1 MAIEKWTQHDE
12 ELLAQ
17 MQARRERVH
26 QATRKPLQQFIDL
39 SMPTVTEREAVMLV
53 TDWMIANAKFLRD
66 LLEPFDDGV
75 RPPCVNQE

>member
-1 MAIEKWTQHDE
+1 MTIEKWTQYDE

-26 QATRKPLQQFIDL
+26 QATRKPLLAYIDL
-39 SMPTVTEREAVMLV
+39 AMPTVTEREAVVLV
-53 TDWMIANAKFLRD
+53 TDWMIQNAPHLRD

-75 RPPCVNQE
+75 RPPCVNQG